1 MLKGKKILLGVSGS
15 ISAYKSA
22 YIVRELIKAGAEV
35 KVIMTSASLSFI
47 SPLTLATLSKNPVI
61 HSFTHG
67 DHGEW
72 NNHVELGLWA
82 DLFLIAPASANT
94 IAKMAN
100 GLCDNVLMATY
111 LSARCPVM
119 FAPAMDHD
127 MYLHPAVQHNID
139 LLEKRGNI
147 IINPDKGE
155 LASGLI
161 GEGRLKEPQE
171 IVKIVVEFFA
181 KRENSLL
188 KNKTILITAGP
199 TYEAIDPVRFIGNH
213 SSGKMGFAIAKAC
226 AERGAKVILISG
238 PVSQT
243 ISHPA
248 IQRIDVISAEDMYKE
263 VEKYKNSYDIAIL
276 SAAVADYTPEIKSK
290 QKIKKKETGEELQL
304 KLKSTIDILG
314 TLGKTKK
321 KTQVLVGFALETQNE
336 KQNAIKKL
344 QSKKLDLIV
353 LNSLNDTGAGFKS
366 DTNKITIID
375 KNNNCLDFELK
386 SKQEVAEDILN
397 HVETFLS

>member
-67 DHGEW
+67 DQGEW

-127 MYLHPAVQHNID
+127 MYLHPAVQHNMD

-147 IINPDKGE
+147 KINPDKGE

-161 GEGRLKEPQE
+161 GEGRLKEPHE

-226 AERGAKVILISG
+226 AQRGAKVILISG

-243 ISHPA
+243 ISHPS

-263 VEKYKNSYDIAIL
+263 VEKYKNSYDVAIL
-276 SAAVADYTPEIKSK
+276 SAAVADYTPEIKSEH
-290 QKIKKKETGEELQL
+290 KIKKKETGEELHL

-321 KTQVLVGFALETQNE
+321 KTQILVGFALETQNE
-336 KQNAIKKL
+336 KQNALKKL
-344 QSKKLDLIV
+344 QSKNLDIIV

-366 DTNKITIID
+366 DTNKITIMD
-375 KNNNCLDFELK
+375 KNNNCLNFELK

-397 HVETFLS
+397 HVETLLS